1 MVKRKKMRLR
11 HGDVLD
17 VEEYHDGNYGSPG
30 KSRQKKEKP
39 TKEQV
44 RLINQRNKVRR
55 CRWRLI
61 QYFDQGDLFITWT
74 YEVGNRPPDMAG
86 ALKDFRAAII
96 KIRKIYRARG
106 VPLYW
111 IRNIEKG
118 TKGAWH
124 IHLVIKQTPEGNA
137 AAIVT
142 KAWTK
147 GGTYVA
153 EIRNSKFTGDDME
166 QLAGYLTKDEHTA
179 EQRADGTPGKPRIAE
194 SSYNTSRNMPLPE
207 PRTDKLVRWK
217 PEVKPPKG
225 YYIARMH
232 EGINP
237 VTGFLYR
244 SYTLIRLKTTERK
257 KPPNRVRRC

>member
-74 YEVGNRPPDMAG
+74 YEIGNRPPDMAG

-124 IHLVIKQTPEGNA
+124 IHLVIKQTPEGDA

-142 KAWTK
+142 
-147 GGTYVA
+147 
-153 EIRNSKFTGDDME
+153 
-166 QLAGYLTKDEHTA
+166 TA
-179 EQRADGTPGKPRIAE
+179 SCLFI
-194 SSYNTSRNMPLPE
+194 
-207 PRTDKLVRWK
+207 
-217 PEVKPPKG
+217 
-225 YYIARMH
+225 
-232 EGINP
+232 
-237 VTGFLYR
+237 
-244 SYTLIRLKTTERK
+244 
-257 KPPNRVRRC
+257 

>member
-17 VEEYHDGNYGSPG
+17 VQEYHDGNYGARG
-30 KSRQKKEKP
+30 KTRCDKEKP
-39 TKEQV
+39 TKEQM
-44 RLINQRNKVRR
+44 RLINRRNKVRR

-74 YEVGNRPPDMAG
+74 YAPENRPPDMAG
-86 ALKDFRAAII
+86 ALKDFRAAIT

-124 IHLVIKQTPEGNA
+124 IHLVIKQTPEGDA
-137 AAIVT
+137 TAIVT

-153 EIRNSKFTGDDME
+153 EICHSKFTGDDME
-166 QLAGYLTKDEHTA
+166 QLAGYLTKDEYTA
-179 EQRADGTPGKPRIAE
+179 ETKADGTPGKPRIAE

-225 YYIARMH
+225 YYIARIH

-244 SYTLIRLKTTERK
+244 SYTLIRLKCTERK
-257 KPPNRVRRC
+257 RPPGRRRC